1 MNSILRVALGD
12 VPRGIR
18 LRHRLN
24 LGFKVIRK
32 STRFRV
38 ARLRFWYA
46 INATA
51 MWPVSLHADAGT
63 AKTHVKNNVAAMS
76 RVVVFMMGAPGVCE
90 SRGRANTTPET
101 RHDAS
106 VSQELRNELHDRL
119 SQDGRKVCDVRCAV
133 PNNHDALP
141 LPPLDRSFC
150 EFDLIAS
157 IEKSPRETLKPL
169 RLGVDVDQQH
179 THCVANICGKGAD
192 TTNIRT
198 AAQVEYTKPLV
209 VSQRLNVAHD
219 TLIAGVGSPN
229 NQKLR
234 MARREIGKHP

>member
-63 AKTHVKNNVAAMS
+63 AKTHVKNDVAAMS

-106 VSQELRNELHDRL
+106 VSQNYGTNCTIGSRRM
-119 SQDGRKVCDVRCAV
+119 DGRCAMSV
-133 PNNHDALP
+133 APYQTITMLCP
-141 LPPLDRSFC
+141 CRRS
-150 EFDLIAS
+150 I
-157 IEKSPRETLKPL
+157 
-169 RLGVDVDQQH
+169 
-179 THCVANICGKGAD
+179 
-192 TTNIRT
+192 
-198 AAQVEYTKPLV
+198 
-209 VSQRLNVAHD
+209 
-219 TLIAGVGSPN
+219 
-229 NQKLR
+229 
-234 MARREIGKHP
+234 